1 MVATSFAHWLPLWL
15 PQLETLMKRIL
26 PFIIILAVLG
36 VTLGSAWYLTR
47 PIPSS
52 STAVG
57 SQQPAPPASSS
68 PTSGSRSSG
77 AQAPTPQPVANR
89 GVPGAEP
96 AHVLGPAT
104 APAHIE
110 EFGDFECPPCGMFH
124 PILEQMHK
132 EFGDR
137 LRITF
142 REFPLVPTHKHAL
155 AAASAA
161 EAAGMQGKFWEMHAL
176 LYEHQKEWKTQFD
189 VRPIFE
195 GYAQQIGIDVE
206 RFKRDRASDTVSQR
220 IFLDGKRG
228 HSLGV
233 QGTPTVFL
241 NGREVP
247 FQSLMAAEQLR
258 VLIQREIDSAA
269 KQK

>member
-1 MVATSFAHWLPLWL
+1 MVAISFAHWRLPWL
-15 PQLETLMKRIL
+15 PQFETLMKRIL

-36 VTLGSAWYLTR
+36 VALGSAWYLTR
-47 PIPSS
+47 SIPSS

-57 SQQPAPPASSS
+57 SQQPVPPSSAPGSQTPA
-68 PTSGSRSSG
+68 PV
-77 AQAPTPQPVANR
+77 PVANR

-96 AHVLGPAT
+96 AHVLGPPT
-104 APAHIE
+104 APVHIE
-110 EFGDFECPPCGMFH
+110 EFGDFECPPCAMFH
-124 PILEQMHK
+124 PILKQMHK

-142 REFPLVPTHKHAL
+142 REFPLVPAHKHAL

-176 LYEHQKEWKTQFD
+176 IYEHQKEWKTQFD

-195 GYAQQIGIDVE
+195 GYAKQIGLDVE
-206 RFKRDRASDTVSQR
+206 RFNRDRASDAVAQR

-233 QGTPTVFL
+233 KGTPTVFL

-247 FQSLMAAEQLR
+247 FESLPAENLR
-258 VLIQREIDSAA
+258 VLIQRELNSAGQ
-269 KQK
+269 QK